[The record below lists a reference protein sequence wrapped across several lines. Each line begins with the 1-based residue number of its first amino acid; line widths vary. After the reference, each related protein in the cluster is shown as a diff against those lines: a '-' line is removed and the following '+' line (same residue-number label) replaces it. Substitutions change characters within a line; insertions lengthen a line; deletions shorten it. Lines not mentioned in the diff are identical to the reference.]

1 MINMRSP
8 KIIASAALLS
18 LISAAS
24 LPDTPHFYLYD
35 LSSPT
40 IAVVDF
46 HNQGISFAAGQTLT
60 ERFRLTLAMY
70 TPYSVEASGIKNR
83 FNILNK
89 ISRNYSTCTSIG
101 CAVNVGKLLNVDRI
115 VMGNISRESDQYTL
129 SADLISVQMEEIIRS
144 RSLEYVGELDG
155 IHDYVDTLVTR
166 LFYDEL
172 NPNLYASRFLITSDG
187 LTLRQST
194 FPQLESKID
203 LELKR
208 NQVLWA
214 MLYSAALPGAG
225 QVYSKRVVIGR
236 RIIGGWTTLG
246 TLLVY
251 NYYHYSTSKKEADRL
266 YASYG
271 PSLVP
276 EDLIAY
282 RPKIQRYG
290 RRIDRANRNMRMIRS
305 FSVIYWMVN
314 MWHTWQVAPRKIEVE
329 PTSILL
335 TMDPAINEVG
345 LTLSFA
351 LD

>member
-1 MINMRSP
+1 MRSP
-8 KIIASAALLS
+8 KTIASAALLS
-18 LISAAS
+18 LVSAAS

-46 HNQGISFAAGQTLT
+46 HNQGISSAAGQTLT
-60 ERFRLTLAMY
+60 ERFRLTLGVY
-70 TPYSVEASGIKNR
+70 TPYSVERSGIENR
-83 FNILNK
+83 FNILNR
-89 ISRNYSTCTSIG
+89 ISRNYTTCTSIG
-101 CAVNVGKLLNVDRI
+101 CAVNVGKLLNVDRV

-172 NPNLYASRFLITSDG
+172 NPLLYANRFLVTSDG
-187 LTLRQST
+187 LALRQTS

-203 LELKR
+203 LELEK
-208 NQVLWA
+208 NEVLWA
-214 MLYSAALPGAG
+214 MLYSAALPGSG
-225 QVYSKRVVIGR
+225 QVYSKRVLIGR
-236 RIIGGWTTLG
+236 RIIGGWATLG

-251 NYYHYSTSKKEADRL
+251 NYYQYSTSKKEADRL
-266 YASYG
+266 YTSYG
-271 PSLVP
+271 SSLVP
-276 EDLIAY
+276 EDLLAY

-290 RRIDRANRNMRMIRS
+290 SRIDRANRNMRIIRN
-305 FSVIYWMVN
+305 FSVIYWLGN

-329 PTSILL
+329 PSSILL

-345 LTLSFA
+345 FELSIA

>member
-1 MINMRSP
+1 MRSP
-8 KIIASAALLS
+8 KKIALAALLS
-18 LISAAS
+18 LLSAAS
-24 LPDTPHFYLYD
+24 LPDDPHFYLYD

-60 ERFRLTLAMY
+60 ERFRLTLSMY
-70 TPYSVEASGIKNR
+70 TPYSVEASGNNNR

-115 VMGNISRESDQYTL
+115 VMGNINRKNDQYTL
-129 SADLISVQMEEIIRS
+129 SADLISVRMEEIIRS
-144 RSLEYVGELDG
+144 RSLEYIGEMDG

-172 NPNLYASRFLITSDG
+172 NPILYAGRFLVTSDG
-187 LTLRQST
+187 LALRQTS

-203 LELKR
+203 LELER
-208 NQVLWA
+208 NEVLWA
-214 MLYSAALPGAG
+214 MLYSAALPGSG

-236 RIIGGWTTLG
+236 RIIRGWATLG
-246 TLLVY
+246 GLMVY
-251 NYYHYSTSKKEADRL
+251 NYYQYSTSKKEADRL
-266 YASYG
+266 YATYG
-271 PSLVP
+271 PSLIP
-276 EDLIAY
+276 EDLLAY
-282 RPKIQRYG
+282 RPKIQKYG
-290 RRIDRANRNMRMIRS
+290 NRMDRANRNMRIIRN
-305 FSVIYWMVN
+305 FSVIYWLGN

-329 PTSILL
+329 PSSILL
-335 TMDPAINEVG
+335 TMDPVINELG
-345 LTLSFA
+345 FELSIA